1 MKRSVLVL
9 ASLALLLWGG
19 SWDDRLR
26 RGGIRRRDH
35 LARPCPIDSCVPW
48 RANIIQREQIL
59 QQ

>member
-9 ASLALLLWGG
+9 SRAASLGRVM
-19 SWDDRLR
+19 DDRLR
-26 RGGIRRRDH
+26 HGGIRRREH

-48 RANIIQREQIL
+48 RANIFQREQIL